1 VTGQFSNSKDF
12 LVKDDNYDVTL
23 SFKNLRNEI
32 EQFKIKEAKLDSN
45 NYSIGVGESLTSDID
60 FSFSTHRFFKSP
72 TNIFIR
78 RSGDFD
84 ADGGLGFNGNG
95 FSSGKNGGF
104 QLVKQM
110 SPVQDLFVTIT
121 GIFAGDN
128 KLNGGFADSP
138 DQAIIINS
146 GGMLINGSAGPIIAN
161 NQITK
166 RDTSA
171 IAGGAIDF
179 TISITG
185 TPAPDNVFLTIITDE
200 D

>member
-1 VTGQFSNSKDF
+1 VTGQFSNLKDF

-78 RSGDFD
+78 RSGNFD
-84 ADGGLGFNGNG
+84 TDGGLGFNGNG

-110 SPVQDLFVTIT
+110 SPVQDLSVTIT

-128 KLNGGFADSP
+128 RLNGGSDSP

-166 RDTSA
+166 RSTSA

-185 TPAPDNVFLTIITDE
+185 TPAPDNVFLTIITDVN
-200 D
+200 